1 MSFGS
6 KEIINIGFAIII
18 CRTRVTLKKD
28 GVVID
33 LVPPPTKV
41 NNLIFGRTWI
51 DSPGEMVMT
60 NLTTGD
66 KVILY
71 FQPCGW
77 FGYVISYHCIV
88 FQLKCLWTLKVD
100 LVLV

>member
-1 MSFGS
+1 MLEPVIETIKSNACY
-6 KEIINIGFAIII
+6 ILPYH
-18 CRTRVTLKKD
+18 RTRVTLKKS
-28 GVVID
+28 GIVFD
-33 LVPPPTKV
+33 LVPPLTKI

-66 KVILY
+66 KVVLY

-77 FGYVISYHCIV
+77 FGYDIDHQ
-88 FQLKCLWTLKVD
+88 F
-100 LVLV
+100 LVAFVAE